1 MIRCFVPQHDC
12 DRSGFLIF
20 IEVLGL
26 ADHGWTIIE
35 MKSVKKNVRNLVEE
49 GNGKIKDYFCAEKA
63 FLKISY

>member
-1 MIRCFVPQHDC
+1 MTVAET
-12 DRSGFLIF
+12 GFLILIF
-20 IEVLGL
+20 

-35 MKSVKKNVRNLVEE
+35 MKSVKKKVSNLIDE